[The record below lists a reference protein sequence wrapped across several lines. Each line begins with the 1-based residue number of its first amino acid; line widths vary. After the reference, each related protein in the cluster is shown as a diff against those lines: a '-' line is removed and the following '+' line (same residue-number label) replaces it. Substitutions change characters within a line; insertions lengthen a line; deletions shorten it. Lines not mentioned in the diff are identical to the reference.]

1 MKKPN
6 NGSAKASK
14 LLKKVTHKPD
24 RMTRPYN
31 PYQSHNP
38 APLIAMPEEQKD
50 YHLKPQTKYS
60 PDISAEARRIE
71 RELVKKLI
79 TPQDIA
85 IALRA
90 FANDH
95 KSSDLELAGWA
106 EFIAHKIDPN

>member
-38 APLIAMPEEQKD
+38 PPQITMPEP
-50 YHLKPQTKYS
+50 LKEYLFHVP

>member
-14 LLKKVTHKPD
+14 LLKRVSVKPD

-38 APLIAMPEEQKD
+38 PPPIAMFHSE
-50 YHLKPQTKYS
+50 LKPQTKYS
-60 PDISAEARRIE
+60 PDVTAEARRIE

-106 EFIAHKIDPN
+106 EFIAHKIDPA